1 MSETITIASGFR
13 QQTGKSAV
21 KKLHADNKIP
31 AVVYGHHFPALAL
44 ELPAP
49 EMNKLFR
56 LGSAMASDFTLF
68 RLTIDGHPEQKET
81 IVMIK
86 DIQRDPLKSKIQHID
101 FFAVD
106 MNEEI
111 TAPVTIR
118 LQGSPVGVKEGGILR
133 QILRE
138 IMVKSLPGNIPSH
151 LDIAVSALNVGDSVH
166 VSQLTLPENV
176 QVLLDPETAIANV
189 MSPTVHEEEEEEA
202 EGVEGEEGAET
213 AAGAADEGAAD
224 AGDSE

>member
-21 KKLHADNKIP
+21 KKLHAENKIP
-31 AVVYGHHFPALAL
+31 AVVYGHHFPAIAL

-56 LGSAMASDFTLF
+56 LESARASDFKLF
-68 RLTIDGHPEQKET
+68 RLTIDGHPEQSET
-81 IVMIK
+81 VVMVK
-86 DIQRDPLKSKIQHID
+86 NIQRDPLKSKIQHID

-106 MNEEI
+106 MNETI

-118 LQGSPVGVKEGGILR
+118 LHGKPAGVKEGGILR

-151 LDIAVSALNVGDSVH
+151 LDIDVSALNVGDAVH
-166 VSQLTLPENV
+166 VSQLSLPEGV

-189 MSPTVHEEEEEEA
+189 MSPTVHEEGEA
-202 EGVEGEEGAET
+202 AAEGEEGAEA
-213 AAGAADEGAAD
+213 AAGAAAEGQAE